1 MMYSIFKRG
10 MDILG
15 AGFGLMLFLPVGL
28 VIALVIKVS
37 DGGPVFY
44 GQVRVG
50 RNGHLFKIW
59 KFRSM
64 VPNADRVGVAITQG
78 ADPRIT
84 RIGRWLRGTKMDELP
99 QLWNVFVGEMS
110 LVGPR
115 PEVPKYVAL
124 YSPSQ
129 REVLRFRPGITDVA
143 SLSFRDEEGLLAGAP
158 DVEEFYVRHC
168 LPKKIDLNLEYQRA
182 ASVLG
187 DLGVIART
195 IGLMFSRVSSGGS
208 AGRDDL
214 SQDDLLA
221 SGKDR
226 RVAIIGAGDA
236 GQEALKA
243 LHKRPGFNV
252 IGFFDDDPRSWH
264 QRHQG
269 VEVVGMPECLGNA
282 AWKQRVDAVVLALGP
297 EREARADQLRQ
308 WFEGFGLKEAL
319 LQESEARS
327 VSR

>member
-1 MMYSIFKRG
+1 MLYPILKRG

-15 AGFGLMLFLPVGL
+15 AGFGLLLFLPVGL

-37 DGGPVFY
+37 DGGAVFY

-50 RNGHLFKIW
+50 RNGQLFKIW

-129 REVLRFRPGITDVA
+129 REVLRFRPGMTDVA

-158 DVEEFYVRHC
+158 DVEDFYVRHC

-195 IGLMFSRVSSGGS
+195 FGLMFSRISESRAAGQEDPSWVEEPLSG
-208 AGRDDL
+208 A
-214 SQDDLLA
+214 
-221 SGKDR
+221 DR
-226 RVAIIGAGDA
+226 RVAIIGAGEA
-236 GQEALKA
+236 GQAAFTALQR
-243 LHKRPGFNV
+243 RPGTHV
-252 IGFFDDDPRSWH
+252 IGFFDDDPRCWH
-264 QRHQG
+264 QCYQG
-269 VEVVGMPECLGNA
+269 VRVLGMPECLGNA
-282 AWKQRVDAVVLALGP
+282 AWKPRVDVVVLALGP
-297 EREARADQLRQ
+297 NQEKRAEEFRKYMLVCNLRELTPP
-308 WFEGFGLKEAL
+308 EKG
-319 LQESEARS
+319 
-327 VSR
+327 

>member
-1 MMYSIFKRG
+1 MYSILKRG
-10 MDILG
+10 LDVLG
-15 AGFGLMLFLPVGL
+15 AGFGLLLFLPVGL

-50 RNGHLFKIW
+50 RNGQLFKIW

-158 DVEEFYVRHC
+158 DVEEFYIRHC

-195 IGLMFSRVSSGGS
+195 VGLMFSRISDGGS
-208 AGRDDL
+208 VGRDDL
-214 SQDDLLA
+214 SRDDVVA
-221 SGKDR
+221 SGTDQ
-226 RVAIIGAGDA
+226 RVAIIGAGIV

-243 LHKRPGFNV
+243 LQKCPGFRV

-269 VEVVGMPECLGNA
+269 VEVMGMPECLGNA
-282 AWKQRVDAVVLALGP
+282 AWKERVDAVVLALGP
-297 EREARADQLRQ
+297 EREARANQLRA
-308 WFEGFGLKEAL
+308 WLEDFGLKEVPL
-319 LQESEARS
+319 REMGARFAF
-327 VSR
+327 R